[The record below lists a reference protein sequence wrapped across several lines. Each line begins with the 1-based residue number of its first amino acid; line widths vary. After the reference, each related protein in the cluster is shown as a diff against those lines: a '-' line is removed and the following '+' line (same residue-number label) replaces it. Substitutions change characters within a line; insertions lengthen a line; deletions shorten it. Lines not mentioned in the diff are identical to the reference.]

1 MEMYERL
8 NIYYILRIYILGSYL
23 KILKDSL
30 ILTQIEYISLYMHVF
45 NLFLIIRML
54 NENLLA
60 YVRDNNNNYNHYY
73 NYYYYC

>member
-1 MEMYERL
+1 MEMDQRL

-45 NLFLIIRML
+45 NLFVKIKML
-54 NENLLA
+54 NENLLT
-60 YVRDNNNNYNHYY
+60 YLRDNNNNYNHYH
-73 NYYYYC
+73 NYYYC